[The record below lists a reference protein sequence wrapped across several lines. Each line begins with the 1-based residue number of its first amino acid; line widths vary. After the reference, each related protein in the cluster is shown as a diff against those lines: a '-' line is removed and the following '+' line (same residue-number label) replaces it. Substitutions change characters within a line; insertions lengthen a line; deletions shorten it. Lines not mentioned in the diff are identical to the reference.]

1 MGDDMLNYKA
11 IGRKISYYRKN
22 KQYTQAILAEKLD
35 VSESYMSQVECGK
48 SEISLKR
55 LAQIADILDID
66 ITALLSDTNPN
77 SDNYGSSELYE
88 LIKDWPC
95 ASKEVLID
103 CVKCVNEKI
112 VSKEKK

>member
-1 MGDDMLNYKA
+1 MGDDMIDYRA
-11 IGRKISYYRKN
+11 IGRKISYYRKS
-22 KQYTQAILAEKLD
+22 KQYTQAVLAEMLD
-35 VSESYMSQVECGK
+35 VSESYMSQIECGK

-55 LAQIADILDID
+55 LAQIADILSID

-77 SDNYGSSELYE
+77 TENYGSSELSE

-95 ASKEVLID
+95 ESKDVLID
-103 CVKCVNEKI
+103 CLKCINEKI